1 MQTTVTSTVPFSG
14 IGLHTGQPVNMIVH
28 PASVNH
34 GIGFVRSD
42 VRDRDNVIPARYDR
56 VVETLLST
64 TLANSAGVSVRTIE
78 HVMAGLAACGIVNA
92 RIELDGPEVP
102 IMDGSALPFARELLK
117 TGIRPLDAPIR
128 VMRVRRQVTVA
139 GDGCSAM
146 LEPSPDSQMEFRISF
161 PDPIGSQERK
171 LNLANGAIV
180 RDLVSSRTFCLKSQI
195 AGIRSLGFGKG
206 GDERV
211 NVLIADDDRNEFL
224 LKSRHEDECV
234 RHKMLDAVGDL
245 ALAGC
250 PVVGTFKGYR
260 SGHAVTIEL
269 LRKLFDTPGAFEIAE
284 ADPATASFLP
294 GAGASPADIPT
305 VH

>member
-1 MQTTVTSTVPFSG
+1 MQTTVTAAVPFSG
-14 IGLHTGQPVNMIVH
+14 IGLHTGKPVNMTVH
-28 PASVNH
+28 PASENN
-34 GIGFVRSD
+34 GIEFVRSD
-42 VRDRDNVIPARYDR
+42 VRDQDNLIPARFDN

-64 TLANSAGVSVRTIE
+64 TLANSSGVSVRTIE
-78 HVMAGLAACGIVNA
+78 HVMAGLAGCGIVNA

-102 IMDGSALPFARELLK
+102 IMDGSALPFVRELLNA
-117 TGIRPLDAPIR
+117 GIRPLDAPVR
-128 VMRVRRQVTVA
+128 VMRIKRQVTVA
-139 GDGCSAM
+139 GDGCSAT
-146 LEPSPDSQMEFRISF
+146 LEPSPHSQMEFRISF
-161 PDPIGSQERK
+161 PEPIGSQERR
-171 LNLANGAIV
+171 LDLANGAIV
-180 RDLVSSRTFCLKSQI
+180 RDLVASRTFCLKSQI

-250 PVVGTFKGYR
+250 PMVGTFKGYR

-269 LRKLFDTPGAFEIAE
+269 LRKLFDTPGAFEITE
-284 ADPATASFLP
+284 ADLATASFLP
-294 GAGASPADIPT
+294 GAGASSADIPA